1 MARKP
6 RIHYPGAVYHVI
18 LRGNGGQD
26 IFFTKADR
34 SRFYFL
40 LQESVEK
47 HGHRI
52 HAFCLMSNHVHLA
65 IQVGEV
71 SLSRIMQNVGSR
83 YTGYLNR
90 RKKRTGHVFQGRYK
104 ALLIDADSYLLE
116 LVRYIHCNPVR
127 AGLVQTPDQYPL
139 SSHRAYL
146 GLEVIPWL
154 TTGWVLSQFAEP
166 EKKARALYVNFVLAG
181 IHEEHRVDF
190 HRGLFEGR
198 ILGDDSFSEKSLAR
212 AEEKFQCRFGVEQ
225 IVAAVCAGYG
235 IEPEMLVEPGKKQPA
250 AIGRAVVAYLVQEA
264 ENLTLTEL
272 SDYVHR
278 DIAALSRAAERLR
291 ARAKSDPGLAIR
303 IAEVRQR
310 LEQISKCQA

>member
-34 SRFYFL
+34 ARFYFL
-40 LQESVEK
+40 LQEGVEK
-47 HGHRI
+47 YGLRI

-71 SLSRIMQNVGSR
+71 PLSRIMQNVGLR
-83 YTGYLNR
+83 YTSYLNR
-90 RKKRTGHVFQGRYK
+90 RKKRTGHIFQGRYK
-104 ALLIDADSYLLE
+104 ALLIDADRYLLE
-116 LVRYIHCNPVR
+116 LVRYIHGNPVR

-146 GLEVIPWL
+146 GLDAITWL
-154 TTGWVLSQFAEP
+154 STEWVLSQFAEP
-166 EKKARALYVNFVLAG
+166 ENKARALYINFMKKGLR
-181 IHEEHRVDF
+181 EEHRTDF
-190 HRGLFEGR
+190 HRGSFEGR
-198 ILGDDSFSEKSLAR
+198 ILGDDKFREKSLAR
-212 AEEKFQCRFGVEQ
+212 AKEKFQCRLSVEQ
-225 IVAAVCAGYG
+225 IVAAVCDGCG
-235 IEPEMLVEPGKKQPA
+235 LNPELLAEPGKRQPA
-250 AIGRAVVAYLVQEA
+250 ATGRAIAAYLVQDA
-264 ENLTLTEL
+264 ANLTLTEL
-272 SDYVHR
+272 SDYVRR

-291 ARAKSDPGLAIR
+291 VRVRSDPGLAIR
-303 IAEVRQR
+303 IITVRQR

>member
-26 IFFTKADR
+26 IFFTQADR
-34 SRFYFL
+34 ARFYFL
-40 LQESVEK
+40 LQEGVEK
-47 HGHRI
+47 YGHRI
-52 HAFCLMSNHVHLA
+52 HAFCLMTNHVHLA

-71 SLSRIMQNVGSR
+71 PLSRIMQNVGLR
-83 YTGYLNR
+83 YTSYLNH

-139 SSHRAYL
+139 SSHRVYL
-146 GLEVIPWL
+146 GLEAIPWL
-154 TTGWVLSQFAEP
+154 TTEWVLSQFAKP
-166 EKKARALYVNFVLAG
+166 EKKARALYSNFILDG
-181 IHEEHRVDF
+181 IHETHRVDF
-190 HRGLFEGR
+190 HRGSFEGR

-212 AEEKFQCRFGVEQ
+212 AEEKFQCRLSMEQ
-225 IVAAVCAGYG
+225 IAAAVSAGYG
-235 IEPEMLVEPGKKQPA
+235 IEPEMLAEPGKRQPA
-250 AIGRAVVAYLVQEA
+250 AIGRAIVAYLVQEA
-264 ENLTLTEL
+264 EKLTLTEL
-272 SDYVHR
+272 SDYVRR

-291 ARAKSDPGLAIR
+291 ARLKSDSALAIR
-303 IAEVRQR
+303 IATIRQQ